1 MRRYRKTRRVRR
13 IRHRRTM
20 KGGDRSNEHRKL
32 MSNISEQDY
41 VTSLALI
48 KQQILKLLNESERFF
63 STKQDKLIIEK
74 EIDDL
79 YKLGMKIRE
88 EKTGIQS
95 LKHKRKNLYDML
107 YDMNN
112 LDESQTTELKEIE
125 NKIKEIEKENNK
137 RQQSY
142 NTVVRLHD
150 ARKKHAQMMDIKRKS
165 TVY

>member
-74 EIDDL
+74 
-79 YKLGMKIRE
+79 
-88 EKTGIQS
+88 
-95 LKHKRKNLYDML
+95 
-107 YDMNN
+107 
-112 LDESQTTELKEIE
+112 
-125 NKIKEIEKENNK
+125 
-137 RQQSY
+137 
-142 NTVVRLHD
+142 
-150 ARKKHAQMMDIKRKS
+150 
-165 TVY
+165 